1 MQYVSFGP
9 HLLQAAAVVSGVCA
23 VAVTAAY
30 PSFATR
36 DLAGAVKVVTR
47 VLLAAATICILDVT
61 LRGTTSMS
69 GSLNLVPGAGVA
81 ASFDTSSTDAARNGI
96 ENVVGNV
103 VLFVPFGF
111 LAVPALRKSVPVV
124 TALAVA
130 LSVMVEATQLLLGDR
145 WADIDDVLLNCTGA
159 FLGALVAS
167 RLVAA
172 VAARRRRYVRAR
184 S

>member
-1 MQYVSFGP
+1 MQYVSFGL
-9 HLLQAAAVVSGVCA
+9 HLVQAAAVVGGACA
-23 VAVTAAY
+23 VAATAAY
-30 PSFATR
+30 PCFATR
-36 DLAGAVKVVTR
+36 DLAGAVKVATR

-61 LRGTTSMS
+61 LRGTSSVS

-81 ASFDTSSTDAARNGI
+81 ASFDTSGADTGNGI

-111 LAVPALRKSVPVV
+111 LAVVALRKSVPVV
-124 TALAVA
+124 TVLAGA

-145 WADIDDVLLNCTGA
+145 WADIDDVLLNSTGA

-172 VAARRRRYVRAR
+172 VAARRRRHVRAR